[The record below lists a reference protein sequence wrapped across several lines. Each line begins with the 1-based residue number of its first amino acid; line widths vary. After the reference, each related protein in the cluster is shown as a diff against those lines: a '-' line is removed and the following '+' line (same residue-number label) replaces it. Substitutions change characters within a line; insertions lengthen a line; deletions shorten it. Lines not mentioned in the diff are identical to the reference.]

1 MSIARPVS
9 SVYKHTHPL
18 IVLTFRLYVPLPLS
32 FFLSIFSISF
42 LPSFCLSLCADARG
56 ERVEAVCTM
65 ERQAQPGGAKMSV
78 KVAQGLH
85 TGAEWESTVAAVY
98 VYVYVNLSVSVC
110 LQLLLPRG
118 SLTGGVMGCTACRND
133 ALLFLLFS
141 FCVKR
146 CLFSS
151 EASESFAT
159 AK

>member
-1 MSIARPVS
+1 MSIASPVS

-18 IVLTFRLYVPLPLS
+18 IVLTLRLCVPLPLS
-32 FFLSIFSISF
+32 FFFPSFSSISF

-85 TGAEWESTVAAVY
+85 TGAEWESTVAAGA

-110 LQLLLPRG
+110 RQLLLPRG
-118 SLTGGVMGCTACRND
+118 SLTAGVMGCTACRND
-133 ALLFLLFS
+133 ALLSLLFC
-141 FCVKR
+141 FCVKH

-151 EASESFAT
+151 EAS
-159 AK
+159 